1 MTHRYLDP
9 QAPRKSLTSYN
20 VHRVTATMRF
30 RSTSSAKELDLT
42 LNHSSV
48 IIKEFRSTS
57 SAKELDPTAPP
68 TRLLPKLF
76 RSTSSAK
83 ELDTGSPLYCH
94 MPQDLDPQAPRKS
107 LTARFVIN
115 HSECNK
121 KYYLHLIIY
130 RTFIVNCYI
139 LF

>member
-1 MTHRYLDP
+1 MLFYTGFRSTSSAKELDSTDYTPQLPDIYLDP
-9 QAPRKSLTSYN
+9 QAPRKSLTGD
-20 VHRVTATMRF
+20 VG
-30 RSTSSAKELDLT
+30 KGLDVL
-42 LNHSSV
+42 
-48 IIKEFRSTS
+48 I
-57 SAKELDPTAPP
+57 
-68 TRLLPKLF
+68 F

-83 ELDTGSPLYCH
+83 ELDTYASIKYAIS
-94 MPQDLDPQAPRKS
+94 DNLDPQAPRKS

-115 HSECNK
+115 HSKCNK

>member
-1 MTHRYLDP
+1 MTTQFD
-9 QAPRKSLTSYN
+9 
-20 VHRVTATMRF
+20 
-30 RSTSSAKELDLT
+30 AKIFNE
-42 LNHSSV
+42 
-48 IIKEFRSTS
+48 EAF
-57 SAKELDPTAPP
+57 
-68 TRLLPKLF
+68 
-76 RSTSSAK
+76 
-83 ELDTGSPLYCH
+83 
-94 MPQDLDPQAPRKS
+94 DLDPQAPRKS

>member
-1 MTHRYLDP
+1 MKKHG
-9 QAPRKSLTSYN
+9 
-20 VHRVTATMRF
+20 
-30 RSTSSAKELDLT
+30 
-42 LNHSSV
+42 
-48 IIKEFRSTS
+48 
-57 SAKELDPTAPP
+57 
-68 TRLLPKLF
+68 RLLISILLLF
-76 RSTSSAK
+76 
-83 ELDTGSPLYCH
+83 LLIIL
-94 MPQDLDPQAPRKS
+94 PQDGHITAATIHEVSDLDPQAPRKS

>member
-1 MTHRYLDP
+1 MMIFRSTSSAKELDISTFSPRSTHVDLDPQAPRKSLTQKTMYLNTGKIFRSTSSAKELDRQASGVIYGVLYLDP
-9 QAPRKSLTSYN
+9 QAPRKSLTTN
-20 VHRVTATMRF
+20 FFVRPF
-30 RSTSSAKELDLT
+30 NFK
-42 LNHSSV
+42 
-48 IIKEFRSTS
+48 
-57 SAKELDPTAPP
+57 
-68 TRLLPKLF
+68 
-76 RSTSSAK
+76 
-83 ELDTGSPLYCH
+83 
-94 MPQDLDPQAPRKS
+94 DLDPQAPRKS

>member
-1 MTHRYLDP
+1 M
-9 QAPRKSLTSYN
+9 
-20 VHRVTATMRF
+20 MIF
-30 RSTSSAKELDLT
+30 RSTSSAKELDIST
-42 LNHSSV
+42 FSP
-48 IIKEFRSTS
+48 RST
-57 SAKELDPTAPP
+57 
-68 TRLLPKLF
+68 
-76 RSTSSAK
+76 
-83 ELDTGSPLYCH
+83 H
-94 MPQDLDPQAPRKS
+94 VDLDPQAPRKS